1 MRDEIVGVLLA
12 AGAGRR
18 FGGDKLAHPL
28 ADGRPMALVAAANL
42 HAACDRVVVVLRA
55 ADHPLAPSFTAM
67 GGTVAACA
75 DAGGGMGHSLA
86 AGVRA
91 TPGAAGWIVA
101 LADMPF
107 IQPAS
112 HRAVVAALRAGA
124 SLAAP
129 QYQSRR
135 GHPVG
140 FDRRWRDPLSVLQGD
155 QGGRDI
161 LSAHRE
167 QLVLCPVDD
176 PGVLLDIDRPQDL
189 AGCVRPVACGG
200 PA

>member
-1 MRDEIVGVLLA
+1 
-12 AGAGRR
+12 
-18 FGGDKLAHPL
+18 
-28 ADGRPMALVAAANL
+28 
-42 HAACDRVVVVLRA
+42 
-55 ADHPLAPSFTAM
+55 
-67 GGTVAACA
+67 
-75 DAGGGMGHSLA
+75 
-86 AGVRA
+86 
-91 TPGAAGWIVA
+91 VA

-129 QYQSRR
+129 QCQGRR